1 MYGISFV
8 IIKQDKKKINRD
20 KNKDFDRYIS
30 NKLELLE
37 RVERLLSDIIREI
50 EDKFN
55 MICKV
60 YNNSKGINE
69 VHLTNSKLNEFMRKL
84 KKDII
89 NRLSSTDLQQK

>member
-1 MYGISFV
+1 M
-8 IIKQDKKKINRD
+8 
-20 KNKDFDRYIS
+20 
-30 NKLELLE
+30 LE

-60 YNNSKGINE
+60 YNNSKGIDE